1 MDGLFTRTWAD
12 ARAYAPQAL
21 GLHLLMQVMG
31 AALLTPLVVLIGH
44 LFVRVSGGPVVTN
57 YDIAAFLLSPL
68 GATLLLIFVALV
80 ISLLL
85 TEFLGQSWIAGHAIA
100 RRPVTLAST
109 LALLARKLPWLVL
122 LSARGIVRLILL
134 SLPWLAI
141 IGATWFFT
149 LRGHDINYYLSEEPP
164 EWVRARLIAAVAGL
178 GLALVVAWQLAR
190 WLFALPILDFEQGSP
205 RQALA
210 KSTEMTRG
218 HLMRIVILLV
228 AWWCAVALGSILL
241 VRAAHPL
248 AAAGMSW
255 AGVAMGRVLPLL
267 SIYLLVSLV
276 FGFIISA
283 LHVVGHQ
290 FLVTRLYAEARD
302 AARWKVAAEPRE
314 AEPVARRRL
323 VTVIAGAPVLLLIAM
338 AITWLLAARL
348 ELHPEVA
355 VTAHRGASIAAP
367 ENTMAAFR
375 RAVEAGAD
383 YIELDVQHTRDGQ
396 VVVLHDGDLMR
407 MGGDPR
413 KIGELTM
420 AELDSID
427 IGRRYGPAFAGEHVP
442 ALEEVIDLARGHLK
456 INIELKYNVPDST
469 LAPAVIDLLRR
480 KDFMDQVVITS
491 LDYGAIRQVE
501 RIEPSLRT
509 GLIVTASVGNVLKT
523 EADFLSLNAARATPK
538 LIRQAHRAGKD
549 VHVWTVNDP
558 AAMLRMVERGV
569 DNVITDDPVTMM
581 RILSQRAALSPREQL
596 ALRLRVLFD
605 EPPKEAEDPSAV
617 RVL

>member
-12 ARAYAPQAL
+12 ARAHAPQAL

-85 TEFLGQSWIAGHAIA
+85 AEFLGQSWIAGYAIA

-149 LRGHDINYYLSEEPP
+149 LRGHDINYYLSEQPP

-210 KSTEMTRG
+210 RSTEMTRG
-218 HLMRIVILLV
+218 HLMRIVIPLV

-302 AARWKVAAEPRE
+302 AARWKVAAEGRD
-314 AEPVARRRL
+314 AEPVARRR
-323 VTVIAGAPVLLLIAM
+323 VATVVIGALAMLALAM
-338 AITWLLAARL
+338 AGIWFLAARL
-348 ELHPEVA
+348 GLEPTVA

-420 AELDSID
+420 AQLDSID
-427 IGRRYGPAFAGEHVP
+427 IGRRYDSAFTGEHVP
-442 ALEEVIDLARGHLK
+442 TLEEVIDLARGHLK

-617 RVL
+617 KVL

>member
-1 MDGLFTRTWAD
+1 MDGLFARTWAD
-12 ARAYAPQAL
+12 ARVHIRQAL
-21 GLHLLMQVMG
+21 GLHLLMQVLG
-31 AALLTPLVVLIGH
+31 AAVLTPLIVLIGR

-68 GATLLLIFVALV
+68 GAAMLVVFVALV

-85 TEFLGQSWIAGHAIA
+85 LEFLGQSWIAGHAIA
-100 RRPVTLAST
+100 RQPVTMTST
-109 LALLARKLPWLVL
+109 LALLARKVPWLVI
-122 LSARGIVRLILL
+122 LSTRGIVRLLLL

-141 IGATWFFT
+141 IGATWFLT
-149 LRGHDINYYLSEEPP
+149 LRGHDINYYLSEQPP

-178 GLALVVAWQLAR
+178 GLILVVAWQLAR
-190 WLFALPILDFEQGSP
+190 WLFALPILDFEEGSP

-210 KSTEMTRG
+210 RSAEMTRG
-218 HLMRIVILLV
+218 HLTRIVLPLI
-228 AWWCAVALGSILL
+228 AWWCAVALLSIIL

-267 SIYLLVSLV
+267 SVYLLGSLI
-276 FGFIISA
+276 FGFVISS

-302 AARWKVAAEPRE
+302 TARWKVAVESQT
-314 AEPVARRRL
+314 EPVARRR
-323 VTVIAGAPVLLLIAM
+323 VTTVVGGALALLALAM
-338 AITWLLAARL
+338 AGTWLLAARL
-348 ELHPEVA
+348 ELQTGVG

-367 ENTMAAFR
+367 ENTMGAFR

-396 VVVLHDGDLMR
+396 IVVLHDGDLMR

-427 IGRRYGPAFAGEHVP
+427 VGRRYDSAFTGEHVP
-442 ALEEVIDLARGHLK
+442 TLEQVIDLARGHLK

-523 EADFLSLNAARATPK
+523 DADFLSLNAARATPK
-538 LIRQAHRAGKD
+538 FIRQAHRAGKD

-569 DNVITDDPVTMM
+569 DNVITDDPATM
-581 RILSQRAALSPREQL
+581 RGILRQRAALSPQEQL

-605 EPPKEAEDPSAV
+605 EPPSEVDDPAAV
-617 RVL
+617 KVL